1 MTSPEA
7 RILELY
13 RVFNGRDFDGFFS
26 MLAPEVNWTN
36 DADDSRLIGMDALRA
51 YVLDETAPVR
61 AEFAPILVHTLDD
74 GRVSVL
80 VQQTILSAADGS
92 VWSDTRVRHT
102 FRLEGDLVVRMDSE
116 RDVRAADAHVEPLL
130 TSLYE
135 AIERQDVDAVLALF
149 HREARMPDSLEQAAL
164 VGRDQIKAYYQ
175 RQFATIRVEPSLL
188 ATNELPDG
196 RIEAFLH
203 VLVQGSTGGF
213 WWEGRV
219 TATYRIEGGL
229 ITEMVVTELP
239 GS

>member
-13 RVFNGRDFDGFFS
+13 RAFNDRDFDGFFG
-26 MLAPEVNWTN
+26 MLSAQVERTK
-36 DADDSRLIGMDALRA
+36 DTDDSRLVGKDALRG
-51 YVLDETAPVR
+51 YILDETAKVR
-61 AEFAPILVHTLDD
+61 AEFAPILVQTLDD
-74 GRVSVL
+74 GGISVL
-80 VQQTILSAADGS
+80 VQQTILNVADGS
-92 VWSDTRVRHT
+92 LCSDTRVRHT

-149 HREARMPDSLEQAAL
+149 HPDARIPDSLEQAAL
-164 VGRDQIKAYYQ
+164 VGHDQIRAYYQ
-175 RQFATIRVEPSLL
+175 RQFAAIRVGSSLL
-188 ATNELPDG
+188 ATNLLPDG
-196 RIEAFLH
+196 RVEAFLH
-203 VLVQGSTGGF
+203 VLVHGSTGGF

-219 TATYRIEGGL
+219 TATYRIEDGL
-229 ITEMVVTELP
+229 ITEMVVTEPP